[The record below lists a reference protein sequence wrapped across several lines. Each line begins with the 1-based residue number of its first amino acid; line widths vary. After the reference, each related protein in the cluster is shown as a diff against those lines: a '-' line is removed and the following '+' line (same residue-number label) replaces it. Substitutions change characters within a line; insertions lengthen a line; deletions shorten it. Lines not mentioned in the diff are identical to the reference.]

1 MKEISVCPF
10 CGSEKFEYM
19 GDEYKPQEYHCHECD
34 TWFGDEDVEREDLY
48 HRISAVCSAMYAS
61 DDNPIVPKDEIHIE
75 GIDEEAQGLSEAEKP
90 QVYKIYQDN
99 EAIVWID
106 IDHEDIELRDI
117 VVISSLRE
125 ILDWLEDELLKL

>member
-1 MKEISVCPF
+1 
-10 CGSEKFEYM
+10 
-19 GDEYKPQEYHCHECD
+19 
-34 TWFGDEDVEREDLY
+34 
-48 HRISAVCSAMYAS
+48 MYAS